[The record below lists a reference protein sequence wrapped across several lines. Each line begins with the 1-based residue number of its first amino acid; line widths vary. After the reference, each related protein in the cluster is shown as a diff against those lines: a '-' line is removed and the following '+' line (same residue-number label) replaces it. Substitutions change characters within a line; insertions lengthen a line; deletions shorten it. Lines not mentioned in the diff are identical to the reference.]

1 MRRGT
6 ETVARRPQR
15 DAEVAQPT
23 ATGGRGTTLTGT
35 GALIRLAV
43 RRDRVWLPA
52 WVAVIAFE
60 LVATASAYDSLYP
73 TAASRATLGPTIGH
87 NASLL
92 ALYGPAFDLSSAGG
106 FTAWRILGFAAAFA
120 GLMSLLTVV
129 RHTRGEEESG
139 RLELIRSGV
148 VGRHAPLAAALAVTS
163 LANLVLGMLVA
174 AGLAALATPVAGAL
188 ATAAGLGLTGLVFTA
203 VAGVTA
209 QLTENARPATGL
221 AAAALGAAYLLRAVG
236 DSSGHGVLSWLSWI
250 SPIGWA
256 QQTRPYAGERWGVL
270 VVPVVVAAVLGTAAV
285 GLEGRRDFAGSLLR
299 PRLGPA
305 RAPAQLAS
313 PIGLAWRLE
322 RGGFAAWAVGSA
334 LFAAAIGAVAYGV
347 LDLFRGNAALEQML
361 QRMGGEQNLIDAFFA
376 TIMSLMAMVVTIHA
390 VQLMLR
396 LRAEET
402 GSHAE
407 QVLATAVSR
416 RRFAVSHLGPALVG
430 PLVLMALTGVAAGV
444 PYAVISGNGGQVRRV
459 LASAVLFVPAMWVLV
474 GAAMALIG
482 LLPRFT
488 TAAWALLAGFAVLG
502 EIGPLLKLPTAV
514 LKVSPYANVPSLLAD
529 TVTWT
534 PPIVLLGVAAVLTG
548 VGLATYDRR
557 DIT

>member
-1 MRRGT
+1 M
-6 ETVARRPQR
+6 
-15 DAEVAQPT
+15 
-23 ATGGRGTTLTGT
+23 
-35 GALIRLAV
+35 
-43 RRDRVWLPA
+43 
-52 WVAVIAFE
+52 
-60 LVATASAYDSLYP
+60 
-73 TAASRATLGPTIGH
+73 
-87 NASLL
+87 
-92 ALYGPAFDLSSAGG
+92 
-106 FTAWRILGFAAAFA
+106 
-120 GLMSLLTVV
+120 
-129 RHTRGEEESG
+129 
-139 RLELIRSGV
+139 

-163 LANLVLGMLVA
+163 LANLRLGMLVA
-174 AGLAALATPVAGAL
+174 AGLAALQTPVAGAL

-209 QLTENARPATGL
+209 QLTGNARPATGL

-236 DSSGHGVLSWLSWI
+236 DSSGYGVLSWLSWI

-305 RAPAQLAS
+305 RVPAQLAS

-334 LFAAAIGAVAYGV
+334 AIGAVANGV

-444 PYAVISGNGGQVRRV
+444 PYAVISGNGGQGGRV
-459 LASAVLFVPAMWVLV
+459 LASAVLFVPATWVLV

-482 LLPRFT
+482 LLKRFT

-534 PPIVLLGVAAVLTG
+534 PLIVLLGVAAVLTG

>member
-1 MRRGT
+1 
-6 ETVARRPQR
+6 
-15 DAEVAQPT
+15 
-23 ATGGRGTTLTGT
+23 
-35 GALIRLAV
+35 
-43 RRDRVWLPA
+43 
-52 WVAVIAFE
+52 
-60 LVATASAYDSLYP
+60 
-73 TAASRATLGPTIGH
+73 
-87 NASLL
+87 
-92 ALYGPAFDLSSAGG
+92 
-106 FTAWRILGFAAAFA
+106 
-120 GLMSLLTVV
+120 
-129 RHTRGEEESG
+129 
-139 RLELIRSGV
+139 
-148 VGRHAPLAAALAVTS
+148 VTS
-163 LANLVLGMLVA
+163 LANLRRGMLVA
-174 AGLAALATPVAGAL
+174 AGLAALQTPVAAAL

-209 QLTENARPATGL
+209 QLTGNARPATGL

-236 DSSGHGVLSWLSWI
+236 DNSGYGVLSWLSWI

-305 RAPAQLAS
+305 RVPAQLAS

-334 LFAAAIGAVAYGV
+334 LFAAAIGAVANGV

-390 VQLMLR
+390 VQLM

-444 PYAVISGNGGQVRRV
+444 PYAVISGNGGQVWRV

-482 LLPRFT
+482 LPKRFT

>member
-1 MRRGT
+1 M
-6 ETVARRPQR
+6 
-15 DAEVAQPT
+15 
-23 ATGGRGTTLTGT
+23 
-35 GALIRLAV
+35 
-43 RRDRVWLPA
+43 
-52 WVAVIAFE
+52 
-60 LVATASAYDSLYP
+60 
-73 TAASRATLGPTIGH
+73 
-87 NASLL
+87 
-92 ALYGPAFDLSSAGG
+92 
-106 FTAWRILGFAAAFA
+106 
-120 GLMSLLTVV
+120 
-129 RHTRGEEESG
+129 
-139 RLELIRSGV
+139 
-148 VGRHAPLAAALAVTS
+148 VGRHAPLGAALAVTS

-174 AGLAALATPVAGAL
+174 SGLAALQTPVAGAL

-209 QLTENARPATGL
+209 QLTGNARPATGL

-305 RAPAQLAS
+305 RVPAQLAS

-334 LFAAAIGAVAYGV
+334 AIGAVANGV

-396 LRAEET
+396 AEES

-444 PYAVISGNGGQVRRV
+444 PYAVISGNGGQGWRV
-459 LASAVLFVPAMWVLV
+459 LASAVLFVPATWVLV

-482 LLPRFT
+482 LLKRFT

-534 PPIVLLGVAAVLTG
+534 PPIVLPGVAAVLTG